1 MLAIVG
7 GLGAAAAFAAA
18 TLCSSRSTRLIGPS
32 SVLAWVMLVGLLL
45 TGPLAIRDGLPAQ
58 LVGSSFGWVVLAG
71 CGNVLGLLLGYA
83 GLRIGHVGLV
93 APILSAEGALA
104 AVISVVAGEPIAL
117 GMAATLGLVA
127 IGIGLA
133 GIARGEHTEL
143 TVRDDGR
150 AALYA
155 VAAALA
161 FGASLYGTGRL
172 GAELPLAWVLLPARL
187 VGVLVVGVPL
197 ALTRRLRLSRRVLPL
212 VVASG
217 LCEVAG
223 FGLFTLGARDGI
235 AISAVLA
242 SQFGALAGVIA
253 FLLFRERLAR
263 VQVAGVAT
271 IAVGVGILSLLR
283 A

>member
-1 MLAIVG
+1 MLAIIG
-7 GLGAAAAFAAA
+7 GLGAASAFAVA
-18 TLCSSRSTRLIGPS
+18 TLCSARSTRMIGPS
-32 SVLAWVMLVGLLL
+32 SVLAWVMLVGLGV
-45 TGPLAIRDGLPAQ
+45 TGPLALHDGLPAP
-58 LVGSSFGWVVLAG
+58 LVGGSFGWVVVAG
-71 CGNVLGLLLGYA
+71 CGNVLGLLLAYA

-104 AVISVVAGEPIAL
+104 AVISAVAGEPIAL
-117 GMAATLGLVA
+117 GMGATLGLIALGV
-127 IGIGLA
+127 GLA
-133 GIARGEHTEL
+133 AAARGEKVEL
-143 TVRDDGR
+143 TVRDDRR

-155 VAAALA
+155 LAAALA
-161 FGASLYGTGRL
+161 FGVSLYATGRL

-187 VGVLVVGVPL
+187 VGVVVVGLPL
-197 ALTRRLRLSRRVLPL
+197 ALSRRLRLSRRALPL

-223 FGLFTLGARDGI
+223 FGLFALGAREGI

-242 SQFGALAGVIA
+242 SQFGALAGVMA
-253 FLLFRERLAR
+253 YLLFRERLAR

-271 IAVGVGILSLLR
+271 IVVGVGILSALR

>member
-1 MLAIVG
+1 M
-7 GLGAAAAFAAA
+7 
-18 TLCSSRSTRLIGPS
+18 
-32 SVLAWVMLVGLLL
+32 
-45 TGPLAIRDGLPAQ
+45 
-58 LVGSSFGWVVLAG
+58 
-71 CGNVLGLLLGYA
+71 
-83 GLRIGHVGLV
+83 
-93 APILSAEGALA
+93 
-104 AVISVVAGEPIAL
+104 AGEPIAL
-117 GMAATLGLVA
+117 GMGATLGLVA

-143 TVRDDGR
+143 TVRDDRR

-155 VAAALA
+155 LAAALA
-161 FGASLYGTGRL
+161 FGASLYATGRL
-172 GAELPLAWVLLPARL
+172 GAQLPLAWVLLPARL
-187 VGVLVVGVPL
+187 VGVVVVAIPL
-197 ALTRRLRLSRRVLPL
+197 ALTRRLRLSRRALPL

-253 FLLFRERLAR
+253 FVLFRERLAR

-271 IAVGVGILSLLR
+271 IAVGVGLLSLLR

>member
-58 LVGSSFGWVVLAG
+58 LVGGSFGWVVLAG

-117 GMAATLGLVA
+117 GMGATLGLIALGV
-127 IGIGLA
+127 GLA
-133 GIARGEHTEL
+133 AAARGEPSRWWSL
-143 TVRDDGR
+143 QGCARWPASACSRSAR
-150 AALYA
+150 AT
-155 VAAALA
+155 
-161 FGASLYGTGRL
+161 AS
-172 GAELPLAWVLLPARL
+172 PPARCW
-187 VGVLVVGVPL
+187 
-197 ALTRRLRLSRRVLPL
+197 RRS
-212 VVASG
+212 S
-217 LCEVAG
+217 
-223 FGLFTLGARDGI
+223 ARWPG
-235 AISAVLA
+235 
-242 SQFGALAGVIA
+242 
-253 FLLFRERLAR
+253 
-263 VQVAGVAT
+263 
-271 IAVGVGILSLLR
+271 
-283 A
+283 